1 MRRFA
6 PCLAA
11 ALAACSFDPAVP
23 APIDDPDASVVADR
37 DAGVDDGGSNGRDAG
52 PTRDAG
58 PPACGNG
65 ALDDGETCDDGN
77 LLAMDGCST
86 ACAIESGWYC
96 VPGVAPS
103 SCERAPTV
111 DVADTTAI
119 EGSVALVAA
128 TLTATVGFDVV
139 LTWATRD
146 GTAVAP
152 GDYEPLTNQTLTI
165 AAGASGAQLP
175 VTVEEDPPD
184 EGESFTVVVE
194 GAEGAL
200 LGDVEGVVA
209 IEERRDLVERGL
221 VVRYFLDEADGE
233 RPGTVFDSGRS
244 PAFDLQLFAT
254 MAGPFFEDSEQG
266 RVLRWNDEGEGGSY
280 ARQVTPKIINA
291 FTDTETLTMEAVV
304 TVQADANASRVFDIG
319 TGFHSECALA
329 VRTDAVYLVRND
341 NLDVFWSVDLNRKTP
356 AVVTAVFDQ
365 TAPDAADR
373 LRLYVDGVDQG
384 PASLM
389 PQPGETFRILAGD
402 TFLIG
407 NAPTNDKSLDGRIG
421 YVAVYNAAFTEA
433 EALQNAQILSQ
444 KNDAPTPN

>member
-1 MRRFA
+1 M
-6 PCLAA
+6 
-11 ALAACSFDPAVP
+11 
-23 APIDDPDASVVADR
+23 
-37 DAGVDDGGSNGRDAG
+37 
-52 PTRDAG
+52 
-58 PPACGNG
+58 
-65 ALDDGETCDDGN
+65 
-77 LLAMDGCST
+77 
-86 ACAIESGWYC
+86 
-96 VPGVAPS
+96 
-103 SCERAPTV
+103 
-111 DVADTTAI
+111 

-128 TLTATVGFDVV
+128 TLTATVGYDVV

-152 GDYEPLTNQTLTI
+152 GDYEPLTNQTITI
-165 AAGASGAQLP
+165 AAGVRAAQLP
-175 VTVEEDPPD
+175 VTVEEDPID

-194 GAEGAL
+194 AAEGAL
-200 LGDVEGVVA
+200 LGDVEAVVA

-221 VVRYFLDEADGE
+221 VVRYFLDETDGE
-233 RPGTVFDSGRS
+233 RPGTVSDSGRS

-254 MAGPFFEDSEQG
+254 TAGPYFEDSAQG
-266 RVLRWNDEGEGGSY
+266 RVVRWDDEGQGGSY

-341 NLDVFWSVDLNRKTP
+341 NLNVFWSVDMNRKTP

-365 TAPDAADR
+365 TATDASDR
-373 LRLYVDGVDQG
+373 FRLYVDGVDQG
-384 PASLM
+384 PASAAL
-389 PQPGETFRILAGD
+389 QPGETFRILAGD

-407 NAPTNDKSLDGRIG
+407 NAPTNDKSVDGRIG
-421 YVAVYNAAFTEA
+421 YVALYDVAFTDA

-444 KNDAPTPN
+444 KNDAPTRN